1 MKNRNNGSRIFLTEL
16 MFSIFFF
23 IIVAAICVQAFA
35 GSFAKSKE
43 AGTLTQAVNVA
54 TNAAEEYLTNDD
66 FSCFTQYYD
75 DNWQKIDDGSNAT
88 YKATGIVTDPEK
100 KGKCQSIHL
109 VVSTIE
115 DEEIY
120 SIVVEKALK
129 E

>member
-1 MKNRNNGSRIFLTEL
+1 M
-16 MFSIFFF
+16 
-23 IIVAAICVQAFA
+23 
-35 GSFAKSKE
+35 
-43 AGTLTQAVNVA
+43 A

-88 YKATGIVTDPEK
+88 YKATGIVTDPET